1 MAKKTKI
8 FRNKTIDK
16 KQLKQIM
23 SWAFTDFGIM
33 KASYL
38 ANKLKDI
45 GFQYATQAGLSISIE
60 DLRVPP
66 IKNNLI
72 ATANKKVYLAQ
83 FEVERGEITE
93 VERFQK
99 VINTWNNTSETLKDQ
114 VITYFRQTDP
124 LNSIYMM
131 AFSGARG
138 NLSQVRQLVGMRGLM
153 ADPNGQIIDLPIVTN
168 FREGLTVTNY
178 IISSYGARKGLVD
191 TALRTAD
198 SGYLTRRLID
208 VAQDLITREKNCKTK
223 DGISLTHVLDGSNVL
238 ISLEERIVGRLL
250 SLPIYDPTTG
260 RLIAQAD
267 KEVTPT
273 VAKKINKL
281 NLSKV
286 IVRSP
291 LTCGSSRSVCQQCY
305 GWNLAYGNL
314 IDLGEAVGI
323 IAAQSIGEPGTQL
336 TMRTFHTGG
345 VFTTEPSRQIRAQ
358 YSGKIIF
365 SKILKTQTTRTQ
377 YGEVAYISENEASLS
392 LITYNNI
399 KSDLEILPETL
410 ILVKDKSFIKKNDIL
425 FELTPKTRK
434 TGGEKAFKSISASHS
449 GEILL
454 ENEKTG
460 EPEDISNS
468 KLSNKSNCLLWIL
481 SGQVY
486 NIPLKST
493 IRVKANS
500 LTRKNQT
507 LAEAKVISI
516 TGGIINTNYNTDTEI
531 NNDFVILHNTESL
544 NNTNIYLEQNQW
556 GTQKCLIYGS
566 QNRRIILNS
575 LTSLKIIDGNCSTIG
590 ELINLNYKTKTGGTF
605 YSQDF
610 NNSVE
615 HLNFSKTKIKPGG
628 TCFYRPESTY
638 QIHQDVNQLYV
649 KNGNFIKAKTEI
661 FKDKFSTISGIV
673 EINEKKKNIIS
684 IKPGYL
690 VLIKKEKNLKYY
702 HQNLVYPGEILFDNL
717 IIKRLSFTE
726 VKTINKEIYLCIYPI
741 VRFEVIN
748 DPNELRHFLASYS
761 KTNNDI
767 CLENSQVSFKAENK
781 IKDNLPVQFIKRE
794 ILCQPQTTTKNFR
807 VKIKLIQDDTK
818 KNNVKLRLVI
828 IENLNIDKFIP
839 KELKKANIT
848 VNKLANNEQFIEPYS
863 NIATFQVLIPEKNNI
878 LAIKEQYLGKE
889 RKLLLTTSKNCK
901 KVFIEQVN
909 ILFQK
914 NKLIKIGEKTSTNFV
929 SKNSGLIAQIYGN
942 SLTIHLGQPYLFSQ
956 GAIIERRPGDL
967 VKQGDGLGQLLYERA
982 RTGDIVQG
990 LPRVE
995 EILEARKPKLEAT
1008 ITTRPGIVINIE
1020 YNQSDIHVWVAP
1032 NISENP
1038 ENDRYVVNYSK
1049 RLLIGKF
1056 EFINVGQ
1063 PLNEASLN
1071 PHTILDIYFLYYSN
1085 LKLLTPYHSA
1095 YKSLRKIQAV
1105 LLNSVQAVYYSQG
1118 VSIADKHVE
1127 IIIKQMTGKVQITS
1141 SGDSPLLPD
1150 EVVDLRQVFYINN
1163 CLKEKEN
1170 ALFRPILLGITKASL
1185 KTNSFISA
1193 ASFQHTTR
1201 VLTEAAI
1208 QGKIDWLRGLK
1219 ENVIVG
1225 RLIPTGTG
1233 FNAYSDISYIGVKV
1247 PLIKK
1252 KTEITSSLKTNKS
1265 QNKYSTLKNHLKFKI
1280 LKTNAYQEK

>member
-8 FRNKTIDK
+8 FRNRTVDK

-23 SWAFTDFGIM
+23 SWAFSDFGIM

-38 ANKLKDI
+38 ANKLKGI

-66 IKNNLI
+66 IKSNLI
-72 ATANKKVYLAQ
+72 AAANKKVYQAE
-83 FEVERGEITE
+83 FEVDRGEITE

-99 VINTWNNTSETLKDQ
+99 VINTWNTTSETLKDQ

-168 FREGLTVTNY
+168 FREGLTVTDY

-208 VAQDLITREKNCKTK
+208 VAQDMITREKNCRTQ
-223 DGISLTHVLDGSNVL
+223 DGISLTNVLEGSNTL

-250 SLPIYDPTTG
+250 SLPIYSTKDG
-260 RLIAQAD
+260 GLIVPAD
-267 KEVTPT
+267 QEITPIL
-273 VAKKINKL
+273 AKKISEL
-281 NLSKV
+281 NLTKV

-365 SKILKTQTTRTQ
+365 SKILKTQITRTQ
-377 YGEVAYISENEASLS
+377 YGEVAYISENESSLT
-392 LITYNNI
+392 LITYDNLKI
-399 KSDLEILPETL
+399 DLEILPETL

-425 FELTPKTRK
+425 FELTSKTRK
-434 TGGEKAFKSISASHS
+434 TGGEKAFKSIYANQS
-449 GEILL
+449 GEVLL
-454 ENEKTG
+454 ENEKTR
-460 EPEDISNS
+460 EPDYVYNS
-468 KLSNKSNCLLWIL
+468 KLTNKPNCLLWIL

-486 NIPLKST
+486 NIPLKSVIKIKPNT
-493 IRVKANS
+493 

-507 LAEAKVISI
+507 IAEAKLISI
-516 TGGIINTNYNTDTEI
+516 TGGIININSNTEQES
-531 NNDFVILHNTESL
+531 NNDFSIFHNTESL
-544 NNTNIYLEQNQW
+544 NNTNIYLEQNR
-556 GTQKCLIYGS
+556 GGMQKCLIYGS
-566 QNRRIILNS
+566 QNRRIVLNS
-575 LTSLKIIDGNCSTIG
+575 LNPSKIIDGNSSTIAQ
-590 ELINLNYKTKTGGTF
+590 LINLNYRTKTGGTF
-605 YSQDF
+605 YSRDF
-610 NNSVE
+610 NNIEENLS
-615 HLNFSKTKIKPGG
+615 FSKNKIKPGG
-628 TCFYRPESTY
+628 TCFYIPESTY
-638 QIHQDVNQLYV
+638 QIHQDINQLYV
-649 KNGNFIKAKTEI
+649 KNGDFIKAKTEI
-661 FKDKFSTISGIV
+661 FKDNFSTVSGLVDISENKKTIV
-673 EINEKKKNIIS
+673 T
-684 IKPGYL
+684 IKPARL
-690 VLIKKEKNLKYY
+690 LQVKKERNLKFY
-702 HQNLVYPGEILFDNL
+702 HQKLLYPGEILFEDL
-717 IIKRLSFTE
+717 IIERLSFTE
-726 VKTINKEIYLCIYPI
+726 VKTINKEIFICIYPI
-741 VRFEVIN
+741 MRYEIIN
-748 DPNELRHFLASYS
+748 DPNELRYFSSSYS
-761 KTNNDI
+761 KINNDI
-767 CLENSQVSFKAENK
+767 RLGNLQSTFTIESKFKE
-781 IKDNLPVQFIKRE
+781 NLPVQFIKRE
-794 ILCQPQTTTKNFR
+794 ILCQPVTTTKNFT
-807 VKIKLIQDDTK
+807 VKIQLIK
-818 KNNVKLRLVI
+818 KTIDKINVKLKLLI
-828 IENLNIDKFIP
+828 IENLSIDKFIP
-839 KELKKANIT
+839 KELKKADLTIT
-848 VNKLANNEQFIEPYS
+848 NLINNEQFIEPYS
-863 NIATFQVLIPEKNNI
+863 NITAFQVLISEKNNI
-878 LAIKEQYLGKE
+878 LSIKEQYLGKE
-889 RKLLLTTSKNCK
+889 RKVFITTNKDYK
-901 KVFIEQVN
+901 KVFVEQVN
-909 ILFQK
+909 MLFQE
-914 NKLIKIGEKTSTNFV
+914 NKLIKFGEKTQKNFI
-929 SKNSGLIAQIYGN
+929 SKNSGFIAKIYGN
-942 SLTIHLGQPYLFSQ
+942 TLTVHLGQPYLFSQ

-967 VKQGDGLGQLLYERA
+967 VKQGDGLGQLVYERA

-1008 ITTRPGIVINIE
+1008 IATRPGIIVDIE
-1020 YNQSDIHVWVAP
+1020 YNQLDIHVWIAP
-1032 NISENP
+1032 TVSENP
-1038 ENDRYVVNYSK
+1038 EKDRYVLNYSK

-1063 PLNEASLN
+1063 PLNEASVN
-1071 PHTILDIYFLYYSN
+1071 PHTILDIYFLYYSS

-1141 SGDSPLLPD
+1141 SGESPLLPD
-1150 EVVDLRQVFYINN
+1150 EVVDLRHVYYINN

-1225 RLIPTGTG
+1225 RLIPAGTG

-1247 PLIKK
+1247 PYIIN
-1252 KTEITSSLKTNKS
+1252 KTVNNSPTTTNKS
-1265 QNKYSTLKNHLKFKI
+1265 RDKFNTLKNHLKFKI
-1280 LKTNAYQEK
+1280 FKTNT